1 MPAVRRSQEIHV
13 KRIDGVLSPLLT
25 HLGIDEAV
33 RFEGMKKEW
42 VRLFGEPLSLHM
54 RPSSLK
60 GGELLIHV
68 DSPLWL
74 HQLSFFK
81 AEILKKLHYF
91 KVREIRFR
99 LGGIGHLAKIHPS
112 VSLEPEEPPL
122 DMDSLRYIEETT
134 DEIQDPELRDCARK
148 AMRKYF
154 KGMKD
159 WGDTDKKS

>member
-1 MPAVRRSQEIHV
+1 MPAVWCSQEIHV
-13 KRIDGVLSPLLT
+13 KRINGVLSPLLT

-33 RFEGMKKEW
+33 RFEGMREEW
-42 VRLFGEPLSLHM
+42 ARLFGEPLSLHM
-54 RPSSLK
+54 WPSSLK

-81 AEILKKLHYF
+81 AEILRKLHLF
-91 KVREIRFR
+91 EVREVRFR
-99 LGGIGHLAKIHPS
+99 LGRMGHLSKIRLNVKP
-112 VSLEPEEPPL
+112 EPEEPPL
-122 DMDSLRYIEETT
+122 GSDSIRYIEETI
-134 DEIQDPELRDCARK
+134 EGIQDLELRDCIRK

-159 WGDTDKKS
+159 